1 MTMIMY
7 DTVAQQPLD
16 PTIPSLELGQQML
29 AMLQVGDKVDGKRM
43 WLAKLIQVE

>member
-16 PTIPSLELGQQML
+16 PTIPSLELGQQMPEYN
-29 AMLQVGDKVDGKRM
+29 G
-43 WLAKLIQVE
+43 AKTMVQITGGR